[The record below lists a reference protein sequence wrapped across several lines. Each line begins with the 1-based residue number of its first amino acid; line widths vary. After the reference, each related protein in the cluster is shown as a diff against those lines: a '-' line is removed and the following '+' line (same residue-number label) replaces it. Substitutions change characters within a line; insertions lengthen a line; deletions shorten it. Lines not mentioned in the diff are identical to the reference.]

1 MYRYNCIVKGS
12 GRDCVRHIYFLHVAV
27 VVKTKLTYK
36 NKGEIS
42 VCMFETKKQAT
53 FAVGCHIIVT
63 SLMLIRHSSE
73 I

>member
-1 MYRYNCIVKGS
+1 
-12 GRDCVRHIYFLHVAV
+12 
-27 VVKTKLTYK
+27 
-36 NKGEIS
+36 
-42 VCMFETKKQAT
+42 MFETKKQAT